1 MEDVTVVFVN
11 GSIVS
16 FVAQEFDVNL
26 KEDSGSTNECSCKDA
41 QGQGSFIHLRPNQE
55 AGVFRM
61 RSSGGSE
68 PSIHYS
74 VARLRPNA
82 QPLVRRSPE

>member
-26 KEDSGSTNECSCKDA
+26 KGDNGSTNECSCKDA
-41 QGQGSFIHLRPNQE
+41 QGQGSFIHIRPNQ
-55 AGVFRM
+55 VLCPPH
-61 RSSGGSE
+61 SSFGKAPPGGSSAE
-68 PSIHYS
+68 EEGPFGRLWRVTPSS
-74 VARLRPNA
+74 
-82 QPLVRRSPE
+82 